1 MEIKRI
7 WSIYFSPVGST
18 AKVANETAST
28 LRGLI
33 GCDLYRYDFTL
44 PQARE
49 SFPELNE
56 NDLVVFA
63 TPTYAGRVPNVLF
76 NTLFDKE
83 RIITF
88 FKVLREVLQGFAFI
102 YDLL

>member
-33 GCDLYRYDFTL
+33 GCDLCRYDFTL

-63 TPTYAGRVPNVLF
+63 TPTYAGRVPNVLLKYLE
-76 NTLFDKE
+76 TIQAMALLLF
-83 RIITF
+83 
-88 FKVLREVLQGFAFI
+88 Q
-102 YDLL
+102 